1 MIENLEME
9 ARDTLNQVMS
19 LQRIL
24 PETKWFLNCL
34 YRGFSPKLLAREK
47 PEIILLGE
55 DIPWELAK
63 AAGARTRVILG
74 GSLETTH
81 WSDAMLPRD
90 ADPISRSA
98 CGWLL
103 NPYFSL
109 AENAVVL
116 TALTSDSRRKLTGLM
131 RDNGINI
138 LAVDLPPM
146 WYRLAWQEAWV
157 DGMTRVVRAI
167 EEHTDKTITRRA
179 LAEAIGQHERVRT
192 GVVAFRRA
200 SIAAKDT
207 ITPALRQLILES
219 FWVVPN
225 TNEWLMRLKRLTT
238 VLRETARHHAKP
250 AEEHPRVIIAG
261 SPVIFPNEKLPLLLE
276 SAGLELADTVDSI
289 SAQLETPA
297 PELPRFGGVTGILLQ
312 MAECRLPRDASG
324 AWTINHGLLDG
335 LKRKLDEQRVDGV
348 VYHVLKGQ
356 IELDFELPR
365 VEALCERYGIP
376 VFRLETDYQ
385 MQDVEQLRIRMEAF
399 AEMLRQQN
407 MEGMRIAL

>member
-34 YRGFSPKLLAREK
+34 YRGFSPKLLSREK

-55 DIPWELAK
+55 DIPLELAK

-98 CGWLL
+98 CGWLM
-103 NPYFSL
+103 NPHFNL
-109 AENAVVL
+109 AENALVL

-146 WYRLAWQEAWV
+146 WDRLAWQETWV
-157 DGMTRVVRAI
+157 DGMARVVRAI

-179 LAEAIGQHERVRT
+179 LAESIEQHEQVRA

-200 SIAAKDT
+200 SLAARDA

-219 FWVVPN
+219 LWVAPN
-225 TNEWLMRLKRLTT
+225 IDEWLMRLNRLTA
-238 VLRETARHHAKP
+238 VLREYARCHTKP
-250 AEEHPRVIIAG
+250 AEERPRVLIAG
-261 SPVIFPNEKLPLLLE
+261 SPVLFPNEKLPLLLE

>member
-34 YRGFSPKLLAREK
+34 YRGFSPKLLSREK

-55 DIPWELAK
+55 DIPLELAK

-103 NPYFSL
+103 NPHFNL
-109 AENAVVL
+109 AENALVL

-131 RDNGINI
+131 RDNGINV

-146 WYRLAWQEAWV
+146 WDRLAWQEAWV
-157 DGMTRVVRAI
+157 DGMARVVRAI
-167 EEHTDKTITRRA
+167 EEHTEKTITRRA
-179 LAEAIGQHERVRT
+179 LAEAIGQHEQVRA
-192 GVVAFRRA
+192 GVAAFRRA
-200 SIAAKDT
+200 SLAAKDA
-207 ITPALRQLILES
+207 ITPALRQLIMES
-219 FWVVPN
+219 FWVAPYID
-225 TNEWLMRLKRLTT
+225 EWLMRLNRLTA
-238 VLRETARHHAKP
+238 VLRETARRHARPVEKR
-250 AEEHPRVIIAG
+250 PRVMIAG
-261 SPVIFPNEKLPLLLE
+261 SPVIFPNEKLPMLLE
-276 SAGLELADTVDSI
+276 SAGLELTDTVDSV
-289 SAQLETPA
+289 SAQLEMPSTK
-297 PELPRFGGVTGILLQ
+297 LPRFGGVTGMLLQ

-335 LKRKLDEQRVDGV
+335 LKRKLDAQRVDGV

-365 VEALCERYGIP
+365 VEALCERYSIP

-385 MQDVEQLRIRMEAF
+385 QQDVEQLRIRMEAF